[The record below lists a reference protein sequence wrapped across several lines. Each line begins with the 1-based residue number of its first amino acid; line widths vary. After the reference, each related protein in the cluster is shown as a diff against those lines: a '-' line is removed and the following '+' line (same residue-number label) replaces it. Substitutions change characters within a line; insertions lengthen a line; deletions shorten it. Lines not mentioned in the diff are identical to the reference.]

1 MGGAGHGNTN
11 FQAIDIGSKIVE
23 NMRRQNKDSYEC
35 NFCHN
40 MVFSMERSL
49 WSHITTDH
57 REKCPQDG
65 DELLRFRTHMKEI
78 CQRKGADALSRPEN
92 IQTSPNN
99 SNTFIR
105 WSSKDA
111 SKDVGGQKMGR
122 KVEPGDQT
130 GPPAYSGGNV
140 DDIANGTSHITL
152 EHPDIQM
159 ADASVQARLVNRKRN
174 GPDSATDGGPPTPTH
189 NTHRESQS
197 KRTRGGT
204 SGKGA
209 GNRGPLGN
217 PGFPNDSFHADIS
230 SGRAAHKPLRT
241 PLDPDFDRSRFKTEQ
256 YGDNEGGMVTRV
268 TAPSRRLFDPEK
280 DHPGAFKGEED
291 SSKRLEEPNLPP
303 RALSRPKG
311 STRRKAPVLYTPA
324 PSRKIAVPA
333 SQALTLNREGGQMM
347 ILENFA
353 QSQPTQPPQGRQT
366 RPPQFYGGSTLED
379 NETRMVRQPETRPIS
394 PEQLIAEV
402 KGIYAGLVMVE
413 AKCAEV
419 DAKQAAA
426 TFDDGQPQPRLNDEQ
441 WQALIALH
449 RTLLHEH
456 HDFFLASQHPSA
468 SPALRRLADKY
479 AMPARMWRHGI
490 YSFLELLR
498 HRLPM
503 MALLYETVPAFEDTW
518 VECLGDL
525 GRYRMAIEDDDIR
538 DRDVWAGVAR
548 FWYSKATDKTP
559 YVGRL
564 FHHLAI
570 LARPNVLQQLFYYC
584 KSLAVTQPFYPA
596 RESILTLFDPIF
608 SPEHANKNHHHVDS
622 GFIQLH
628 GINFTHI
635 DLEKFDDALFDY
647 LDNLDQNIGKTE
659 SDWKYGAKESLLRIA
674 LREGKNRLIP
684 EEDMEDAPPA
694 AVDEN
699 PAEFDSLLPP
709 LPTGASSEHVTSML
723 QPASKLE
730 EDSRYPRKA
739 NVKSGS
745 QAIEADAKS
754 RNGTAESLSFSKRLA
769 YEILSVALQR
779 VGDSNVLPHI
789 HIWLVF
795 LAYVVKSEPAIRLL
809 ENEFPWEHLV
819 YMLNSLVGQSD
830 QDRFGCKEFPVPE
843 KGRGRPL
850 PEDYTLR
857 GLEWARKYFPNRWF
871 EDAQVDEE
879 ERSVEVPSMENVRIE
894 RILWLAAQVAA
905 NGECL
910 VYADKMFRVHPALV
924 TRIEEHQKLEATTV
938 HKQELGG
945 SRMTPTSEDSDVE
958 MTSGENESEDGEYVL
973 VGQSEEVRRL
983 KQQQRQLKSQLKACG
998 KAADSAEEPKR
1009 AVAKGPESLKENF
1022 SVLVVD
1028 TNLLLSQP
1036 EVFKLMVSTF
1046 NWPIVIPNTGMPI
1059 LITELL
1065 GLTNS
1070 TGPVGDAAKAAM
1082 IAINEALNDKRDVKV
1097 VTAKGSNVTNIG
1109 FYKEQLD
1116 KPRDDEQRKI
1126 DDIIIETTK
1135 LQGEARRQAI
1145 PGDYGD
1151 YEAAVL
1157 ITEDRN
1163 MRVKA
1168 NARGVTAISASA
1180 LKKVLSPR
1188 AGLARPKRKSL
1199 GAPTTVPDW
1208 PDDEMTFMEPGEE
1221 FDSVLNV
1228 NPIGT
1233 VRKKRQLK
1241 RGKPQGAD
1249 LPKVT

>member
-1 MGGAGHGNTN
+1 MGGAGHGNTGSH
-11 FQAIDIGSKIVE
+11 AIDIESRIIE
-23 NMRRQNKDSYEC
+23 SMRRQSKDSYEC
-35 NFCHN
+35 KFCHTVVN
-40 MVFSMERSL
+40 VERGL
-49 WSHITTDH
+49 WNHITTH
-57 REKCPQDG
+57 HPEECPQD
-65 DELLRFRTHMKEI
+65 ELELQRFRTHMKEI
-78 CQRKGADALSRPEN
+78 CQRKGTDVPSRPEN
-92 IQTSPNN
+92 IQTHN

-111 SKDVGGQKMGR
+111 ASSKDPGGQRMGR
-122 KVEPGDQT
+122 KMEPGDQT
-130 GPPAYSGGNV
+130 SSSAYPGGNV

-152 EHPDIQM
+152 GHQDIQM
-159 ADASVQARLVNRKRN
+159 LDASSQTRMVNRKRN
-174 GPDSATDGGPPTPTH
+174 GPDSAPDGGPPTPTH
-189 NTHRESQS
+189 TTPRESQP
-197 KRTRGGT
+197 KRTRAGG
-204 SGKGA
+204 
-209 GNRGPLGN
+209 RGTL
-217 PGFPNDSFHADIS
+217 
-230 SGRAAHKPLRT
+230 GRASQKLPRM

-256 YGDNEGGMVTRV
+256 YGDNEGGVATRA
-268 TAPSRRLFDPEK
+268 TASRRLFDPEK
-280 DHPGAFKGEED
+280 DNPGVFKGEED
-291 SSKRLEEPNLPP
+291 SKRLEETNPPP
-303 RALSRPKG
+303 RPLPRPRG
-311 STRRKAPVLYTPA
+311 GARRKAPPLYSSSQP
-324 PSRKIAVPA
+324 RKIAVPTP
-333 SQALTLNREGGQMM
+333 QTFPLNREGGQMM

-353 QSQPTQPPQGRQT
+353 QQQSQQLTQPPQGRQM
-366 RPPQFYGGSTLED
+366 RPPPFHGED

-426 TFDDGQPQPRLNDEQ
+426 TFDDGQTQPRLNDEQ

-468 SPALRRLADKY
+468 SPPLRRLADKY

-498 HRLPM
+498 HRLPYSLEHMLTFIYLAYSM
-503 MALLYETVPAFEDTW
+503 MALLYETVPAFENTW

-525 GRYRMAIEDDDIR
+525 GRYRMAIEDDDVR

-584 KSLAVTQPFYPA
+584 KSLAVAQPFYPA

-608 SPEHANKNHHHVDS
+608 SPEHVIKNHHVDA
-622 GFIQLH
+622 GFIKLH

-647 LDNLDQNIGKTE
+647 LDNLDKNIGKIE
-659 SDWKYGAKESLLRIA
+659 SDWKVSGAYIAICNITGLSQYGAKESLLRLA
-674 LREGKNRLIP
+674 LREGKNRQ
-684 EEDMEDAPPA
+684 
-694 AVDEN
+694 
-699 PAEFDSLLPP
+699 
-709 LPTGASSEHVTSML
+709 HVT
-723 QPASKLE
+723 
-730 EDSRYPRKA
+730 
-739 NVKSGS
+739 
-745 QAIEADAKS
+745 
-754 RNGTAESLSFSKRLA
+754 FSKRLA
-769 YEILSVALQR
+769 YEILGVALQR
-779 VGDSNVLPHI
+779 VGDSNVLPHV

-795 LAYVVKSEPAIRLL
+795 LAYVVKSEAAIRLL

-819 YMLNSLVGQSD
+819 FMLNSLVGQSD
-830 QDRFGCKEFPVPE
+830 QDRFGCEEFPVPE

-850 PEDYTLR
+850 PEDYILR

-894 RILWLAAQVAA
+894 RILWLATQVAA

-910 VYADKMFRVHPALV
+910 VYVDKKFRVHPALV
-924 TRIEEHQKLEATTV
+924 TRIEEHQKLEATIT
-938 HKQELGG
+938 HEQELGG
-945 SRMTPTSEDSDVE
+945 SRMTPTSEDSDVD
-958 MTSGENESEDGEYVL
+958 MTSGENESEDGDYVL

-983 KQQQRQLKSQLKACG
+983 KQQRRELESQLKSSG
-998 KAADSAEEPKR
+998 KAADSGEQPKQ

-1046 NWPIVIPNTGMPI
+1046 NWSIVIPNTVV
-1059 LITELL
+1059 ITELL

-1070 TGPVGDAAKAAM
+1070 TGPVSDAAKAAM
-1082 IAINEALNDKRDVKV
+1082 IAINEALTDKRDVKV

-1116 KPRDDEQRKI
+1116 KPGDDEQRKI

-1135 LQGEARRQAI
+1135 LQGEARRKAI

-1157 ITEDRN
+1157 ITEDRT

-1180 LKKVLSPR
+1180 LKKVLSPP
-1188 AGLARPKRKSL
+1188 AGSARPKRKSL
-1199 GAPTTVPDW
+1199 GAPAVAPDW
-1208 PDDEMTFMEPGEE
+1208 PEDEVAFVEPGGE
-1221 FDSVLNV
+1221 FDPVLNV
-1228 NPIGT
+1228 HPIGT

-1241 RGKPQGAD
+1241 RGKTQGAD
-1249 LPKVT
+1249 APKVT